1 MTWSIVVFFLFF
13 FFRASF
19 GCLWNICLVIYYSR
33 VCAGRGG
40 GGGFPSLLFF
50 SCRITFPFRSLVYR
64 LVISRVGG
72 GEGEFASLGRGGLCN
87 PLGVIANL
95 SREEAALLWL
105 QVVFNYLLTW
115 LVVIPAP
122 LVSSNYSIGLC
133 RRGISWGEPRQQS
146 FPFRWSVCFPP
157 AVPSHGPLLLCL
169 GHRR

>member
-1 MTWSIVVFFLFF
+1 MFS
-13 FFRASF
+13 FRF
-19 GCLWNICLVIYYSR
+19 
-33 VCAGRGG
+33 
-40 GGGFPSLLFF
+40 
-50 SCRITFPFRSLVYR
+50 LVYR
-64 LVISRVGG
+64 LVVIRVGRG
-72 GEGEFASLGRGGLCN
+72 GEFASLVRGGLCN

-146 FPFRWSVCFPP
+146 FPNLMF
-157 AVPSHGPLLLCL
+157 
-169 GHRR
+169 